1 MFPEGWYFV
10 VFVRTR
16 LRTAI
21 LIGAV
26 TLVGVLPLA
35 TLAPAASASTAKTP
49 ASCTST
55 WTTEYTVAIADT
67 PSGTVSLQYQC
78 STRDVRANASD
89 LPTGTVCFPHLGCGG
104 TYSEDVWV
112 YNQNTGAT
120 AGNSDVTGTSYT
132 SPAIGDANTTS
143 HACAS
148 ESGGTKSCT
157 AYF

>member
-1 MFPEGWYFV
+1 M
-10 VFVRTR
+10 VFARTR

-21 LIGAV
+21 LTGAV
-26 TLVGVLPLA
+26 ALVAVLP
-35 TLAPAASASTAKTP
+35 LAPAASASTAKTP

-55 WTTEYTVAIADT
+55 WTTEYTVAIAAT

-78 STRDVRANASD
+78 STREVRAHASD
-89 LPTGTVCFPHLGCGG
+89 LPTCAVCFPHLGCGG

-112 YNQNTGAT
+112 YNQNTGVT

-132 SPAIGDANTTS
+132 SPAIGDAGTTS
-143 HACAS
+143 HACAQ
-148 ESGGTKSCT
+148 ETGGTKSCT